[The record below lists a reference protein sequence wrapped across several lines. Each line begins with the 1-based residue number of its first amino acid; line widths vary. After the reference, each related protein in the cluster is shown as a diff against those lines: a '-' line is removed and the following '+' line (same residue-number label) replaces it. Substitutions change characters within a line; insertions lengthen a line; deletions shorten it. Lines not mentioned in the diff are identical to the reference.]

1 MATYTSLINCSTR
14 GNVDGAPTAVDIAVT
29 NDFTLA
35 AGEIAASSTAG
46 AGKAGDIK
54 IQAGTL
60 ELNANPSTYPYTNIA
75 SRALASGSGG
85 AIDIT
90 TGNLVIKNG
99 AGIFTAA
106 LGYYADAGPG
116 GNVTVNTG
124 TLTVLDGG
132 YIGAN
137 TFSAAKGGN
146 LTVTVTGDALLAG
159 TNVMG
164 KGVFTGLGT
173 QTNWGGTGGVT
184 QVTAGSLRVIDGA
197 SIGAPNFG
205 AAGHGGSVVIDAGS
219 VELDNRGTI
228 STAAYGTGPAGNIT
242 VRTDSLEIKGAS
254 YISSTGFYG
263 AGKGNAGDIAVTA
276 GRILLAGLESTP
288 RPFDL
293 DATAIFSGV
302 RDGQGGNIRL
312 TADSLTM
319 TNRASISAASYG
331 SGNAGNIAVEAGG
344 VDLLSGSSILS
355 SAYGTGSGG
364 GIYVAANRLVVSGVH
379 PEPVTD
385 ITGTTLL
392 TVSAIASQSV
402 LSGGTAGGVR
412 ITAGSLD
419 LLDGGR
425 LSTETFGAGAGGN
438 IVVQSDTV
446 RISGINPDLRE
457 FLTTKGL
464 DPSQAA
470 SGIFSG
476 SHGPPNGGGTAVSGA
491 AGNIQIAAR
500 SISLSD
506 HGLISSETDASGS
519 GGNIG
524 IESDTVALSGGAMI
538 SAKSSGAGNA
548 GSIGIEAKDT
558 FTSRE
563 SFVTTE
569 AKDSDGGNIT
579 LNVGYL
585 IRLVD
590 SDISASVGG
599 GPQTTGGNISIDP
612 QYVILKNSR
621 IVANAYEGTGGNISI
636 VADTFL
642 SDPQSVVDASSTL
655 GVSGTVDIRA
665 PISNVSGFIAP
676 LSSDMLSASAL
687 LRERCIARIRE
698 GKYSSFVVGGRDG
711 LPIEPGNLMPSLP
724 Y

>member
-1 MATYTSLINCSTR
+1 
-14 GNVDGAPTAVDIAVT
+14 V
-29 NDFTLA
+29 
-35 AGEIAASSTAG
+35 
-46 AGKAGDIK
+46 
-54 IQAGTL
+54 
-60 ELNANPSTYPYTNIA
+60 
-75 SRALASGSGG
+75 
-85 AIDIT
+85 
-90 TGNLVIKNG
+90 
-99 AGIFTAA
+99 
-106 LGYYADAGPG
+106 
-116 GNVTVNTG
+116 
-124 TLTVLDGG
+124 
-132 YIGAN
+132 
-137 TFSAAKGGN
+137 AKGGN
-146 LTVTVTGDALLAG
+146 LTVTATGDVLLAG

-173 QTNWGGTGGVT
+173 QANLGGTGGVT
-184 QVTAGSLRVIDGA
+184 HVTAGSLHVIDGA
-197 SIGAPNFG
+197 AIGAPNFG
-205 AAGHGGSVVIDAGS
+205 AGIGGSVVIDAGS
-219 VELDNRGTI
+219 VELDNRGII
-228 STAAYGTGPAGNIT
+228 STAATGTGPAGNIM
-242 VRTDSLEIKGAS
+242 VKTDSLEIKGAS

-263 AGKGNAGDIAVTA
+263 AGKGNAGDIDVTA
-276 GRILLAGLESTP
+276 GRILLAGLDSTP

-302 RDGQGGNIRL
+302 RDGEGGNIRL
-312 TADSLTM
+312 TTDSLTM

-331 SGNAGNIAVEAGG
+331 SGNAGNISVNAGG

-355 SAYGTGSGG
+355 SAFGTGAGG
-364 GIYVAANRLVVSGVH
+364 DIDVTANRLVVSGVH

-392 TVSAIASQSV
+392 TPSAIASQSV
-402 LSGGTAGGVR
+402 MSGGTAGEVR
-412 ITAGSLD
+412 ITAGSLE

-425 LSTETFGAGAGGN
+425 LSTETFGPGTAGN
-438 IVVQSDTV
+438 IVVQADTV

-464 DPSQAA
+464 DPAQAA

-476 SHGPPNGGGTAVSGA
+476 SHGPPNGDGTAVTGP
-491 AGNIQIAAR
+491 AGNLQVTAGVLEIQDGGR
-500 SISLSD
+500 
-506 HGLISSETDASGS
+506 ISSETDASGT
-519 GGNIG
+519 GGNVG
-524 IESDTVALSGGAMI
+524 IVSDTVALSGGAMI

-563 SFVTTE
+563 SSVTTE

-579 LNVGYL
+579 LKVGYL
-585 IRLVD
+585 IRMVD
-590 SDISASVGG
+590 SGISASVGG

-612 QYVILKNSR
+612 QYVVLKNSR

-642 SDPQSVVDASSTL
+642 SDPQSVVDASSAL
-655 GVSGTVDIRA
+655 GISGTVDIRA

-676 LSSDMLSASAL
+676 LSSDIVSATAL